1 MNGSSPLVYDLN
13 DFSEYV
19 DLNRFQYCFCSV
31 SGGMLAIATDTS
43 LILTDDVSNGQFRSE
58 DSPSSGTRLVLEFN
72 EEAGRAT
79 SIQWILQGEVV
90 AVGFESG
97 LLVCF
102 NCKGEEVF
110 EFKGSGTPVQ
120 SLKVAST
127 DLHKTG
133 PSLWILYE
141 DGHLV
146 TVRYSDFCDSSIIIN
161 TLFG

>member
-1 MNGSSPLVYDLN
+1 MYDLN

-19 DLNRFQYCFCSV
+19 DLNRFQYSFCSV
-31 SGGMLAIATDTS
+31 SSGVLAIATETS
-43 LILTDDVSNGQFRSE
+43 LILTDDVSNGQYRSE
-58 DSPSSGTRLVLEFN
+58 DSPSGTRLVLEFN

-110 EFKGSGTPVQ
+110 EFKGTSAPVQ
-120 SLKVAST
+120 AMKVALT
-127 DLHKTG
+127 ELHKTG

-141 DGHLV
+141 DGYLV
-146 TVRYSDFCDSSIIIN
+146 TVRHI
-161 TLFG
+161 

>member
-1 MNGSSPLVYDLN
+1 MSGSPLVYDLN
-13 DFSEYV
+13 DFSEYL

-31 SGGMLAIATDTS
+31 SGGVLAIATDTS
-43 LILTDDVSNGQFRSE
+43 LILTDDVSNGLLRSD
-58 DSPSSGTRLVLEFN
+58 DSPDSGARLVLEFN
-72 EEAGRAT
+72 EDAGRAT

-110 EFKGSGTPVQ
+110 EFKGTGSPVQ

-141 DGHLV
+141 SGYLV
-146 TVRYSDFCDSSIIIN
+146 TVSISRKYSHQQ
-161 TLFG
+161 